1 MTIKYKIVK
10 TAHPGVKG
18 GGEYRYYPRVCDRR
32 KMDLEELAKRISG
45 FSTLHPADIMA
56 VLSAFVS
63 ELPDL
68 LLDNHSIQLGDFG
81 TFSLHASGL
90 PSDTPEQV
98 NAKKITGVKVAFLPG
113 KRIKQKLKGAKFSV
127 RG

>member
-56 VLSAFVS
+56 VLTAFVS

-68 LLDNHSIQLGDFG
+68 LLDNYSIQLGDFG

-90 PSDTPEQV
+90 PSETPEQV